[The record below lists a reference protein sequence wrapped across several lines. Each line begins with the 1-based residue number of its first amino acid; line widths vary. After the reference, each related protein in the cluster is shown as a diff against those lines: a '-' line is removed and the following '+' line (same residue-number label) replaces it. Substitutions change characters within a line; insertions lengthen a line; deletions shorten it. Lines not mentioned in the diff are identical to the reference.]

1 MTRVTFHLSASSFAA
16 NMSVKCNA
24 LDNALEFSK
33 AANVVETS
41 FYDDDCLTGADL
53 FEEAMNLHQQLLIRF
68 AKGGL
73 LLCKWNSNDLRML
86 CHIKPELQDT

>member
-1 MTRVTFHLSASSFAA
+1 MTRVTFRPSASSFAA

-24 LDNALEFSK
+24 LDNALKFPK

-41 FYDDDCLTGADL
+41 LYVDDCLTGADL
-53 FEEAMNLHQQLLIRF
+53 VEEAMNLHQQPLILF
-68 AKGGL
+68 AKGGF
-73 LLCKWNSNDLRML
+73 LLCKWNSNDLRVL